1 MTEAEKRAKRKYVAK
16 VRRFVVD
23 VYPKDTELLE
33 WLSRQ
38 EKPQSYIKEL
48 IRQDMAKCNG
58 DVNQMPS

>member
-16 VRRFVVD
+16 IRRFVVD

-33 WLSRQ
+33 WLSQQ

-48 IRQDMAKCNG
+48 IRQDMAKSKSDTNE
-58 DVNQMPS
+58 MPS

>member
-1 MTEAEKRAKRKYVAK
+1 MTEAEKRAQRKYVAK

-38 EKPQSYIKEL
+38 EKPQSYINEL